1 MTMHVHHL
9 PVERT
14 VVPQPVLAGPW
25 RAIRLVTLSEGEQE
39 RLEAGP
45 VEHALYVTRGE
56 GTLESG
62 PTGTRPIREGAG
74 IVALAQSGATL
85 RAGPPGLELFLVAV
99 DVL

>member
-1 MTMHVHHL
+1 MHVHHL
-9 PVERT
+9 RAERS
-14 VVPQPVLAGPW
+14 VAPQPTLAGPW
-25 RAIRLVTLSEGEQE
+25 RAIRLVTLLEGEQE

-45 VEHALYVTRGE
+45 VEYALYVTRGE
-56 GTLESG
+56 GTLESA

-85 RAGPPGLELFLVAV
+85 RAGAPGLEIFLVAV